1 MSFNLEGHVALV
13 SGASR
18 GIGRAIALRLASE
31 GVRVGVNYNTGA
43 SQAREVVEQIASGGG
58 EALALQADVSDKV
71 QVETLVKKILD
82 RWQRIDILVNN
93 AGIRRDRLL
102 MRMTEDEW
110 DTVISVNLK
119 SAYLCARA
127 VLPHMVRQ
135 RRGRIINMSS
145 VVGLS
150 GNPGQANYSAS
161 KAGLIGL
168 TKTIA
173 REVAT
178 RNITANALAPGY
190 IITAMVEELSEELK
204 GQVLARIPMGRL
216 GTPEDIA
223 GIAAFLC
230 SDEASYITG
239 QVIGIDGG
247 LAI

>member
-13 SGASR
+13 SGGSR

-43 SQAREVVEQIASGGG
+43 SQAREVVEQITSEGG

-71 QVETLVKKILD
+71 QVETLVKEILD

-110 DTVISVNLK
+110 DSVISVNLK